1 MVSTNCQQHGKSGK
15 HMKTLAETQRLRTAV
30 ALHSVVG
37 VPSYD
42 HDLRLRWVPQAGV
55 PQNPKLDRVS
65 IHFKKPHMYK

>member
-42 HDLRLRWVPQAGV
+42 HDLRLRCGFPKQGY
-55 PQNPKLDRVS
+55 PKIIQN
-65 IHFKKPHMYK
+65 